1 MEKQSFLK
9 MNQSRNNVFTC
20 RNSIYHSPFT
30 NFSFVLSLRFSL
42 SLPFS
47 SLSLPLSP
55 FFFSKLTCDKLN
67 SGRRNT
73 ETKGRRDRSENKARI
88 NIENGKPGR
97 TNERERGGGRGE
109 EGKREGETSLKVE
122 S

>member
-88 NIENGKPGR
+88 NIENGKPRR
-97 TNERERGGGRGE
+97 TNEREGGGGE